1 MPDVG
6 DVAIRFSIVTLFP
19 EMFSALLAHS
29 ILKRAE
35 ERDLLQVRWVP
46 LRDFAEGRHQRVDDT
61 PFGGGPGMVI
71 KADVL
76 ERALQSLQPAASPV
90 QASGEARGHVVYL
103 SPQGKRFDQ
112 DDAKR
117 LAGLPHL
124 ILVCGHYE
132 GVDERFVTTWVDEE
146 LSLGD
151 FVLTGGE
158 IPAMAV
164 LDAVARLLPGVLGD
178 EASFTDDS
186 FYHGLLDHPQ
196 FTRPAVWSRS
206 GAPEVRVPA
215 VLLSGDHGMV
225 AAWRRRQA
233 LLRTLIRR
241 PDWLSRAELTRT
253 ERRLMEMLAQD
264 LDTLEDSPLGIT
276 NRTVQPDKD
285 DIQ

>member
-1 MPDVG
+1 M
-6 DVAIRFSIVTLFP
+6 RFSIVTLFP
-19 EMFSALLAHS
+19 EMFAGLLSHS

-35 ERDLLQVRWVP
+35 ERGLLQVALVQ

-71 KADVL
+71 QADVL
-76 ERALQSLQPAASPV
+76 DRALHSVQQPTAATP
-90 QASGEARGHVVYL
+90 GHVVYL
-103 SPQGKRFDQ
+103 SPQGRRFDQ

-117 LAGLPHL
+117 LASMAHL
-124 ILVCGHYE
+124 ILICGHYE
-132 GVDERFVTTWVDEE
+132 GVDERFIAARVDEE

-178 EASFTDDS
+178 AGSFASDS

-196 FTRPAVWSRS
+196 FTRPACWESQGV
-206 GAPEVRVPA
+206 PERTVPK
-215 VLLSGDHGMV
+215 VLLSGNHGMV
-225 AAWRRRQA
+225 ADWRRRQS

-241 PDWLSRAELTRT
+241 PDWLQRAELTKT
-253 ERRLMEMLAQD
+253 ERRLIEMLAHD
-264 LDTLEDSPLGIT
+264 LDTLENTPLGIT
-276 NRTVQPDKD
+276 CWEEQQKREVHNE
-285 DIQ
+285 